1 MTDCMKTDLTYLKEM
16 SGGNKD
22 LIREMI
28 TIFNTQVE
36 EFGRDMDSL
45 LENGAYEQLG
55 KLAHKAKSSI
65 SIMGMNDLAAELKA
79 LENLAREGRQTDTYA
94 GMIASFKTQ
103 TQAAVQELKGILLE
117 IDNYF

>member
-1 MTDCMKTDLTYLKEM
+1 MKTDLTYLREM
-16 SGGNKD
+16 SGGNRD

-36 EFGRDMDSL
+36 EFGRDMDRL
-45 LENGAYEQLG
+45 LEKKEYELLG

-65 SIMGMNDLAAELKA
+65 SIMGMTDLAVELKT
-79 LENLAREGRQTDTYA
+79 LENLAREGKQAEKYA
-94 GMIASFKTQ
+94 GIISSFKNQ
-103 TQAAVQELKGILLE
+103 TQQAVQELKGVLQK

>member
-1 MTDCMKTDLTYLKEM
+1 MKADLTYLREM

-22 LIREMI
+22 LIKEMI

-36 EFGRDMDSL
+36 EFSRD
-45 LENGAYEQLG
+45 LENHLERKEYELLG

-65 SIMGMNDLAAELKA
+65 SIMGLNDLAKELKK
-79 LENLAREGRQTDTYA
+79 LENLAKERKDTDKYA
-94 GMIASFKTQ
+94 GIVSFFKKETQ
-103 TQAAVQELKGILLE
+103 SAVQELNNVLQK

>member
-1 MTDCMKTDLTYLKEM
+1 MITDLAYLKEM

-36 EFGRDMDSL
+36 EFARDLDNL
-45 LENGAYEQLG
+45 LKTKEYVLLG

-65 SIMGMNDLAAELKA
+65 SIMGMNDLAVELKT
-79 LENLAREGRQTDTYA
+79 LENLAREGKQTEKYA
-94 GMIASFKTQ
+94 GMISSFKNQ
-103 TQAAVQELKGILLE
+103 TQLAVQELNVVLQK

>member
-1 MTDCMKTDLTYLKEM
+1 MKTDLTYLKEM

-28 TIFNTQVE
+28 TIFISQVGVFSGE
-36 EFGRDMDSL
+36 LDRL
-45 LENGAYEQLG
+45 LEKKEYELLG

-65 SIMGMNDLAAELKA
+65 SIMGMYDLALELKT
-79 LENLAREGRQTDTYA
+79 LENLAREGMQTEKYA
-94 GMIASFKTQ
+94 DIISSFKYQ
-103 TQAAVQELKGILLE
+103 TQLAVEELKEVLQK

>member
-1 MTDCMKTDLTYLKEM
+1 MKTDLTYLKEM

-28 TIFNTQVE
+28 TIFNAQVG
-36 EFGRDMDSL
+36 EFSRDMDSH
-45 LENGAYEQLG
+45 LEKKEYELLG

-65 SIMGMNDLAAELKA
+65 SIMGMNDLALELKT
-79 LENLAREGRQTDTYA
+79 LENLARDGKQIEKYEGIID
-94 GMIASFKTQ
+94 SFKNQ
-103 TQAAVQELKGILLE
+103 TQLAVQELKEVLQK

>member
-1 MTDCMKTDLTYLKEM
+1 MTTDLTYLKEM

-36 EFGRDMDSL
+36 EFARDMDHH
-45 LENGAYEQLG
+45 LEKEEYELLG

-65 SIMGMNDLAAELKA
+65 SIMGMVDLAVELKT
-79 LENLAREGRQTDTYA
+79 LENLAREGKQTEKYA
-94 GMIASFKTQ
+94 GMISSFRIQ
-103 TQAAVQELKGILLE
+103 TELAVQELKGVLQK
-117 IDNYF
+117 IDHYF